1 MIIDCKTIKQLMVDD
16 LTTKI
21 NSLDILPL
29 LQIIVIG
36 ENDASAIYVRN
47 KRKFGEQIGA
57 KVEVLYLDAD
67 VSEQYVLDTIEMY
80 NQDCNVHGLF
90 VQLPVP
96 NHISEQK
103 IINQISPEKD
113 VDGFTNVTS
122 GKLVNGQ
129 SAMYPCTAD
138 AVLTILDHI
147 QFELMG
153 ANVVVAGRSNIVGKP
168 LANLLINKGATVTVV
183 NSKTKNIKQFIDSSD
198 VFISAIGQPKFF
210 DANYFEDKDEL
221 IVIDIGINR
230 DENNKLCGDIDFEN
244 VEPIVGKITS
254 VPGGVGVLTVTHV
267 MKNLLKAVMKENVW
281 V

>member
-267 MKNLLKAVMKENVW
+267 MKNLLKAVMKENV
-281 V
+281 